1 MEYLQKCYTFS
12 NILFKYIFVSLAIT
26 VKATVPGTIHTDLLR
41 NNVINDP
48 YYRNNDIL
56 YKWIGQDK
64 WTFTKK
70 FSGNIFFILAIK
82 ICCSYNFFLCCYY
95 REYCTFFTYL
105 PVLKVSLFL

>member
-1 MEYLQKCYTFS
+1 MLLYF
-12 NILFKYIFVSLAIT
+12 ILFFIFLAIT

-41 NNVINDP
+41 NNIINDP

-70 FSGNIFFILAIK
+70 FSGNIYFF
-82 ICCSYNFFLCCYY
+82 
-95 REYCTFFTYL
+95 
-105 PVLKVSLFL
+105 